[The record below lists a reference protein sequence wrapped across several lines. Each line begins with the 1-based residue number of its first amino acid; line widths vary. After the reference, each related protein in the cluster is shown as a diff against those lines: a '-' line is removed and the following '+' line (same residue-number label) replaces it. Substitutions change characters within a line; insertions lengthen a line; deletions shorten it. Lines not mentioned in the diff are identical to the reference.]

1 MRGRTAGWRT
11 RGWSAAPIWLWLF
24 CGAIFL
30 YILIPV
36 IIVAI
41 MSFSAAD
48 YLSFPP
54 PALSLR
60 WYAEFFRSV
69 KWLSATWNSLRIAVG
84 TTLVALGLGLL
95 AALGLTGGTL
105 KSRKALQVILLVP
118 MMVPPIIAAVSM
130 YLAYGRWGLLGSYTG
145 VVLGHVCMA
154 LPFVVILIS
163 SALADLDPNY
173 YDAARTL
180 GADPFRATW
189 FVVLP
194 LIRASILSGTLFAF
208 IISFDEVIV
217 SIFLVKTD
225 TATVPKLMF
234 DSLKFEINP
243 IISSISTLL
252 VAITASVLLL
262 VLLNNARGKRWRERR
277 RMTPIS

>member
-1 MRGRTAGWRT
+1 
-11 RGWSAAPIWLWLF
+11 
-24 CGAIFL
+24 
-30 YILIPV
+30 
-36 IIVAI
+36 
-41 MSFSAAD
+41 MSFSAVD

-60 WYAEFFRSV
+60 WYTEFFQSA
-69 KWLSATWNSLRIAVG
+69 KWLAAAWNSVRIAVG
-84 TTLVALGLGLL
+84 TTLLAVALGLL
-95 AALGLTGGTL
+95 AALGLAR
-105 KSRKALQVILLVP
+105 SARKGRKVLQVILLIP
-118 MMVPPIIAAVSM
+118 MMVPPIIAAVAM
-130 YLAYGRWGLLGSYTG
+130 YLGYARWGLLGTYMG

-154 LPFVVILIS
+154 LPFVIILIS
-163 SALADLDPNY
+163 SALADLERNY
-173 YDAARTL
+173 YDAALTL
-180 GADPFRATW
+180 GADPVRATW

-194 LIRASILSGTLFAF
+194 LIRPSILSGILFAF

-217 SIFLVKTD
+217 SIFLVKTE

-262 VLLNNARGKRWRERR
+262 VVLNNARARR
-277 RMTPIS
+277 LKSDRRTVSST